1 MSKLDLINK
10 LRDIH
15 DEISDM
21 DMNITAEMDMN
32 ITADNK
38 EQAFD
43 MCDVAEHMELAL
55 HHLHVAINKLI
66 IINCFEKGDKK

>member
-1 MSKLDLINK
+1 MSNKLDLINK
-10 LRDIH
+10 LRDIR
-15 DEISDM
+15 DEISDIDM
-21 DMNITAEMDMN
+21 DITAND
-32 ITADNK
+32 K

-66 IINCFEKGDKK
+66 IIHCFEKGDKK

>member
-1 MSKLDLINK
+1 MLEQIVIINK
-10 LRDIH
+10 LRDIR
-15 DEISDM
+15 DEISDIDM
-21 DMNITAEMDMN
+21 DITAND
-32 ITADNK
+32 K

-66 IINCFEKGDKK
+66 ILNCFEKKEEKGNEKTD

>member
-1 MSKLDLINK
+1 MSNKLDLINK
-10 LRDIH
+10 LRDIR
-15 DEISDM
+15 DEISDIDM
-21 DMNITAEMDMN
+21 DITAND
-32 ITADNK
+32 K

-66 IINCFEKGDKK
+66 ILNCFEKGDKE

>member
-1 MSKLDLINK
+1 MSNKLELINK

-15 DEISDM
+15 DEIGDL
-21 DMNITAEMDMN
+21 NMN

-43 MCDVAEHMELAL
+43 MCDVTEHIGLAWY
-55 HHLHVAINKLI
+55 HLHTALNKLI
-66 IINCFEKGDKK
+66 IINCFEKKEEKGNEKNV

>member
-1 MSKLDLINK
+1 MSNKLDLINK
-10 LRDIH
+10 LRDIR
-15 DEISDM
+15 DEISDIDM
-21 DMNITAEMDMN
+21 DATAND
-32 ITADNK
+32 K

-66 IINCFEKGDKK
+66 ILNCFEKGDKK

>member
-1 MSKLDLINK
+1 MSNKLDLINK
-10 LRDIH
+10 LRDIR
-15 DEISDM
+15 DEISDIDM
-21 DMNITAEMDMN
+21 DTTAND
-32 ITADNK
+32 K

-66 IINCFEKGDKK
+66 ILNCFEKGDKK

>member
-1 MSKLDLINK
+1 MLEQIVIINK
-10 LRDIH
+10 LRDIR
-15 DEISDM
+15 DEISDIDM
-21 DMNITAEMDMN
+21 DITAND
-32 ITADNK
+32 K

>member
-1 MSKLDLINK
+1 MLEQIVIINK
-10 LRDIH
+10 LRDIR
-15 DEISDM
+15 DEISDIDM
-21 DMNITAEMDMN
+21 DITAND
-32 ITADNK
+32 K

-66 IINCFEKGDKK
+66 ILNCFEKKEEKGNENTD

>member
-1 MSKLDLINK
+1 MSNKLDLINK
-10 LRDIH
+10 LRDIR
-15 DEISDM
+15 DEISDIDM
-21 DMNITAEMDMN
+21 DITAND
-32 ITADNK
+32 K

-66 IINCFEKGDKK
+66 IINCFEKEKGNEKTD